1 MTGKLILKSL
11 IFTLPW
17 KRYNPA
23 DRKWIVCGCE
33 FYQSSW
39 STGVTTRTFILSCW
53 LCCSVSV
60 FVEGTHVSGEMLD
73 QAAGFLFNFV
83 FCCTYRLQRWAASV
97 HVAGCGGATCPGAG
111 ESDWGCWD
119 CAAASRTGCPNGL
132 AVGTTQKRRREHT
145 TNEKEKK
152 TATHHNRDVRKTE
165 KQREERIVGRRWKRR
180 VSKKSTK
187 FHRVEK
193 WKKKERRNEVRRW
206 GGGGGRKWR
215 ERRER
220 LVWFKHTACRQH
232 AVRQKGKADGDFL
245 WTRKCRNNSNQKTE
259 NSLWDLWTSLW
270 LL

>member
-11 IFTLPW
+11 IFSLPW

-39 STGVTTRTFILSCW
+39 STGVTTRSFILSCW

-73 QAAGFLFNFV
+73 QAAGFLFNFF

-97 HVAGCGGATCPGAG
+97 HVAGCGGVTCPGARG
-111 ESDWGCWD
+111 SDWGCWD

-152 TATHHNRDVRKTE
+152 QRRTTTETWGRQKNR
-165 KQREERIVGRRWKRR
+165 GRRGLWEEDERDGCQKNPPNFTEWRNERKRR
-180 VSKKSTK
+180 
-187 FHRVEK
+187 
-193 WKKKERRNEVRRW
+193 
-206 GGGGGRKWR
+206 GGMK
-215 ERRER
+215 
-220 LVWFKHTACRQH
+220 
-232 AVRQKGKADGDFL
+232 
-245 WTRKCRNNSNQKTE
+245 
-259 NSLWDLWTSLW
+259 
-270 LL
+270 

>member
-11 IFTLPW
+11 IFSLPW

-39 STGVTTRTFILSCW
+39 STGVTTRSFILSCW

-73 QAAGFLFNFV
+73 QAAGFLFNFF

-97 HVAGCGGATCPGAG
+97 HVAGCGGATCPGARG
-111 ESDWGCWD
+111 SDWGCWD

-152 TATHHNRDVRKTE
+152 NSDAPQQRREEDRKTE
-165 KQREERIVGRRWKRR
+165 GGEDCGKKMKETGVKKIHQISQSGEMKEKGEEEW
-180 VSKKSTK
+180 SK
-187 FHRVEK
+187 
-193 WKKKERRNEVRRW
+193 EVRR
-206 GGGGGRKWR
+206 
-215 ERRER
+215 RR
-220 LVWFKHTACRQH
+220 
-232 AVRQKGKADGDFL
+232 RQKME
-245 WTRKCRNNSNQKTE
+245 RKKRKVSVV
-259 NSLWDLWTSLW
+259 
-270 LL
+270 

>member
-11 IFTLPW
+11 IFSLPW

-39 STGVTTRTFILSCW
+39 STGVTTRSFILSCW

-73 QAAGFLFNFV
+73 QAAGFLFNFF
-83 FCCTYRLQRWAASV
+83 FCCTYQLQRWAASV

-111 ESDWGCWD
+111 GSDWGCWD

-152 TATHHNRDVRKTE
+152 QRRTTTETWGRQKNR
-165 KQREERIVGRRWKRR
+165 GRRGLCQKNPPNFTEWRNERKRR
-180 VSKKSTK
+180 
-187 FHRVEK
+187 
-193 WKKKERRNEVRRW
+193 
-206 GGGGGRKWR
+206 GGMK
-215 ERRER
+215 
-220 LVWFKHTACRQH
+220 
-232 AVRQKGKADGDFL
+232 
-245 WTRKCRNNSNQKTE
+245 
-259 NSLWDLWTSLW
+259 
-270 LL
+270 

>member
-11 IFTLPW
+11 IFSLPW

-39 STGVTTRTFILSCW
+39 STGVTTRSFILSCW

-73 QAAGFLFNFV
+73 QAAGFLFNFF

-111 ESDWGCWD
+111 GSDWGCWD

-152 TATHHNRDVRKTE
+152 NSDAPQQRREEDRKTE
-165 KQREERIVGRRWKRR
+165 GGEDCGKKMKETGVKKIHQISQSGEMKEKGEEEW
-180 VSKKSTK
+180 SK
-187 FHRVEK
+187 
-193 WKKKERRNEVRRW
+193 EVRR
-206 GGGGGRKWR
+206 
-215 ERRER
+215 RR
-220 LVWFKHTACRQH
+220 
-232 AVRQKGKADGDFL
+232 RQKME
-245 WTRKCRNNSNQKTE
+245 RKKRKVSVV
-259 NSLWDLWTSLW
+259 
-270 LL
+270 

>member
-11 IFTLPW
+11 IFSLPW

-39 STGVTTRTFILSCW
+39 STGVTTRSFILSCW

-73 QAAGFLFNFV
+73 QAAGFLFNFF

-111 ESDWGCWD
+111 GSDWGCWD

-180 VSKKSTK
+180 VSKKIHQISQSGEMK
-187 FHRVEK
+187 EK
-193 WKKKERRNEVRRW
+193 GEEEWSKEVRR
-206 GGGGGRKWR
+206 
-215 ERRER
+215 RRR
-220 LVWFKHTACRQH
+220 
-232 AVRQKGKADGDFL
+232 RQKME
-245 WTRKCRNNSNQKTE
+245 RKKRKVSVV
-259 NSLWDLWTSLW
+259 
-270 LL
+270 